1 MAPTRNCVPRKGP
14 TVSNSALLARRFATI
29 GRHSP
34 LFYEEPIHLVQGSGV
49 WLTDV
54 TGRRYLDAYN
64 NVPHVGHAHPRVV
77 EALRAQASTLNIHT
91 RYLNERVV
99 EYAEELLAR
108 FEPELDRVLF
118 ANSGSEANELAFR
131 IARQHTQATGILVT
145 DFSYHGNTTLLAGIT
160 TGLKTREGLA
170 PNVRSFPVPDLDAAA
185 NAGRTPEE
193 VREEALIHVDR
204 AIAELIREGH
214 GVCAVILESI
224 FSTEGL
230 PTVPE
235 GYVEGI
241 AARVRAAGGL
251 VIGDEV
257 QAGLGRIGSHFWGYQ
272 RYDLVPDFVTL
283 GKPLGN
289 GHPLA
294 AVVTREALLE
304 EFGTYNEF
312 FNTFAGNP
320 VSSAVGLE
328 VLSIIDDEQ
337 LVSRSKRLGSTIRAE
352 LTTLTDSHDL
362 LGPVKGDGLFFGF
375 SVFQDPEHQV
385 PDPVAT
391 KQLVEAIKTRD
402 VLLSKIGPTGS
413 VLKIRPPLAIEE
425 SHLPLL
431 LGAIRDAVANTMR

>member
-1 MAPTRNCVPRKGP
+1 MTTAD
-14 TVSNSALLARRFATI
+14 LMARRSATI

-34 LFYEEPIHLVQGSGV
+34 LFYEEPIHLVEGSGV

-54 TGRRYLDAYN
+54 NGRRYLDAYN

-77 EALRAQASTLNIHT
+77 EALRSQAATLNIHT
-91 RYLNERVV
+91 RYLNERVL
-99 EYAEELLAR
+99 EYAETLLST

-118 ANSGSEANELAFR
+118 SNSGSEANELAFR
-131 IARQHTQATGILVT
+131 LARQHTRSTGILVT

-160 TGLKTREGLA
+160 TGLLTREGLA
-170 PNVRSFPVPDLDAAA
+170 PNVRAFPVPDLDAAI
-185 NAGRTPEE
+185 NAGRMPED
-193 VREEALIHVDR
+193 VRDEALTHVDR
-204 AIAELIREGH
+204 AIAELVEAGH
-214 GVCAVILESI
+214 GVSAVILESI

-230 PTVPE
+230 PSVPD

-257 QAGLGRIGSHFWGYQ
+257 QAGLGRTGSHFWGYQ
-272 RYDLVPDFVTL
+272 RYDLVPDLVTL

-294 AVVTREALLE
+294 AVITRDELLE
-304 EFGTYNEF
+304 EFGSHNEF

-328 VLSIIDDEQ
+328 VLRIIGDEQ
-337 LVSRSKRLGSTIRAE
+337 LVPRAKRLGETIRTD
-352 LTTLTDSHDL
+352 LTALTDEHDL

-375 SVFQDPEHQV
+375 SVFEDAGHRV
-385 PDPVAT
+385 PDPMTT
-391 KQLVEAIKTRD
+391 KRLVEAIKARE

-413 VLKIRPPLAIEE
+413 VLKIRPPLAIQDE
-425 SHLPLL
+425 HLPIL
-431 LGAIRDAVANTMR
+431 LGAIRTAVSEILG